1 MWVQTERDISVF
13 TLPPYHHW
21 RYSFLYARV
30 SAGTKTMHKSIRHKA
45 ASVLA
50 VISLFHSTIIIASAE
65 ETTSSPIIV
74 TATRTAQTA
83 DETLASVTVIERK
96 AIEQSQ
102 ANSVVE
108 LIQSRTVGVDLARNG
123 GLGTNTSLLLR
134 GTNSNHVLVLIDGV
148 RVNSAI
154 DGGFKWANLPLEQIE
169 RIEIVRGPRS
179 TLYGS
184 DAIGG
189 VVQIFT
195 RHDEGFH
202 ASISGGSY
210 KTWRTDLGT
219 GGRMGAGRYHLNAGY
234 LESGGFSAAKPGTF
248 GFEPDDDG
256 YTNTNL
262 GAGVSYPLGGN
273 GNVSLNLLHSD
284 GEVETD
290 AGSSTQRN
298 DSGNLSLD
306 WSTSERWQ
314 QTLNLGRAEDHYETD
329 SGYKTHSR
337 RDSISWQ
344 HDLQLSDS
352 NLITVGADY
361 VAENGESEGSYDE
374 YTYNGALFA
383 QYQWSGERLD
393 LLLGARGDEHSG
405 FDRHNTGNITLGG
418 KLGDGRLYLSYGSA
432 FKAPTFLQRYYP
444 GYGNPA
450 LEPEESDTAELGYRL
465 GSLQVSLFETHVDNL
480 IEFTFPDGYSNVSRA
495 HIRGAELEYGHR
507 IGHWQ
512 LNSGV
517 TLQKAEDE
525 ESGEALLRRAEKKLF
540 FTAGGPV
547 TDRTNLGIEVNY
559 TGPRMD
565 RGDLELTSYT
575 LLNLTGEYHLAKQWS
590 LKGRIENLL
599 DEEYELASGYN
610 TPGASAYLTLSYQH

>member
-1 MWVQTERDISVF
+1 MVKNNP
-13 TLPPYHHW
+13 L
-21 RYSFLYARV
+21 
-30 SAGTKTMHKSIRHKA
+30 KA
-45 ASVLA
+45 AVLMA
-50 VISLFHSTIIIASAE
+50 GILFHSTLIMAAME
-65 ETTSSPIIV
+65 ETASSPIIV

-83 DETLASVTVIERK
+83 DETLASVTVIERNE
-96 AIEQSQ
+96 IEQSQ

-108 LIQSRTVGVDLARNG
+108 LIQSRTVGVDLTRNG
-123 GLGTNTSLLLR
+123 GLGGNTSLLLR
-134 GTNSNHVLVLIDGV
+134 GANSNHVLVLIDGV

-195 RHDEGFH
+195 RKESGFY
-202 ASISGGSY
+202 ASLGGGSY
-210 KTWRTDLGT
+210 DTWRTELG
-219 GGRMGAGRYHLNAGY
+219 GGGALGAGRYHLNAGY

-248 GFEPDDDG
+248 GHDPDDDG

-262 GAGVSYPLGGN
+262 GAGISYPLGGK
-273 GNVSLNLLHSD
+273 GNASLNLLHSD

-290 AGSSTQRN
+290 SGSSTQRN
-298 DSGNLSLD
+298 DSGNLTLD
-306 WSTSERWQ
+306 WSFSDSWQ
-314 QTLNLGRAEDHYETD
+314 QTLTLGHAADHYETD
-329 SGYKTHSR
+329 DGYKVHSL
-337 RDSISWQ
+337 RDSIAWQ
-344 HDLQLSDS
+344 HDLQVGD
-352 NLITVGADY
+352 NHQFTFGADH

-374 YTYNGALFA
+374 NIYNGALFT

-393 LLLGARGDEHSG
+393 LLLGARGDKHSG
-405 FDRHNTGNITLGG
+405 FERQDTGNVTLGG
-418 KLGDGRLYLSYGSA
+418 KLGGGRLYVSYGTA

-507 IGHWQ
+507 VGNWQ

-525 ESGEALLRRAEKKLF
+525 ENGEPLLRRAEKKLF
-540 FTAGGPV
+540 FTANGPL
-547 TDRTNLGIEVNY
+547 TDRANLGIEVNY

-565 RGDLELTSYT
+565 RGDVELLSYT
-575 LLNLTGEYHLAKQWS
+575 LLNLTGEYRLADQWS
-590 LKGRIENLL
+590 LKGRIENLM
-599 DEEYELASGYN
+599 DEEYELVGGYN
-610 TPGASAYLTLSYQH
+610 TPGASAYLTLSYQQ